1 LFRIGESQATR
12 IETMSERFPFVANP
26 PCFVPPPHA
35 CDCHIHVFGP
45 AANYPYV
52 EGRTYTPP
60 EALPEDGLTM
70 LHTLGMERVVLV
82 QPSIYGT
89 DNSRMLDAMATLGK
103 MARGVAVVA
112 DEVPKSELERLHAA
126 GVRGLRLNVEAVE
139 RGDFEEFARRMN
151 HLARRICDIDWHLEL
166 HVGPHLLEALVPVV
180 EGLPV
185 DIVFDHMA
193 KIPADEAPD
202 HPGLAA
208 VQHMLRGGHCW
219 LKLSGAYRVSRKGE
233 HYEDVAQLAI
243 ALLDAN
249 PDRIVWGSDW
259 PHTPPH
265 SRYPAPDGEVMP
277 FWQLDTGQLLDLLAD
292 WVPDELVRKGILV
305 KNAARLYD
313 FD

>member
-1 LFRIGESQATR
+1 
-12 IETMSERFPFVANP
+12 
-26 PCFVPPPHA
+26 
-35 CDCHIHVFGP
+35 
-45 AANYPYV
+45 
-52 EGRTYTPP
+52 
-60 EALPEDGLTM
+60 
-70 LHTLGMERVVLV
+70 MERVVLV

-112 DEVPKSELERLHAA
+112 DDIGKAELERLHAA

-139 RGDFEEFARRMN
+139 RGDFEELTRRMI
-151 HLARRICDIDWHLEL
+151 HLAGRMVGWHLEL

-180 EGLPV
+180 ERLPV
-185 DIVFDHMA
+185 DVVFDHMA

-219 LKLSGAYRVSRKGE
+219 VKLSGAYRVSRKGE
-233 HYEDVAQLAI
+233 RYEDVAQLAR
-243 ALLDAN
+243 ALLGAN
-249 PDRIVWGSDW
+249 PERMVWGSDW

-265 SRYPAPDGEVMP
+265 SRYPAPDGKVMP
-277 FWQLDTGQLLDLLAD
+277 FRRLDTGHLLDLLLD
-292 WVPDELVRKGILV
+292 WVPDERVRKGILV
-305 KNAARLYD
+305 QNPARLYD